1 MGAHVKKKEL
11 YGAGRFNLE
20 KSNIVNDHYSGHGG
34 RKLEM
39 HFCGI
44 VVIEYNDKKLNFR
57 GWVGLRTWVQ

>member
-20 KSNIVNDHYSGHGG
+20 KSNIVNDHYSAHGW

-39 HFCGI
+39 DFCG
-44 VVIEYNDKKLNFR
+44 D
-57 GWVGLRTWVQ
+57 GWDCGD